1 MEEAFFLST
10 VIKESYDMNIQLTI
24 SLLASD
30 RPDTLKKCLDSLTPF
45 LKKLNSELIVVFTG
59 KEQETLEIIRQYTSH
74 IIPFTWCDD
83 FSAARNAG
91 LNEASGEWFLYID
104 DDEWF
109 EDPGEIIQF
118 FQGGEYRHYRSAFYV
133 VRNYTDWSGKKY
145 ADAHVGR
152 MCCLTPETR
161 FVNRIH
167 EFLQPFSEP
176 EKMFRSFVHHY
187 GYAEKEDVR
196 GNASKF
202 DRNIPLLLKQYKEH
216 PNTQN
221 CMQLVQEYQS
231 VDEFDT
237 AVRYCRQGLKLGEK
251 DVRIGACELWMQVR
265 LPILLSSSGHPE
277 EALKEGERL
286 LMHPRTLEVGQAHL
300 HAISANLC
308 WELKEYQ
315 KGLSHVRGY
324 HEKMKYLEKHPD
336 KADRQHGATVTYE
349 SAKKRA
355 VSAYVAGLLFAS
367 ETDEWHRIKEI
378 LSWMPWDQ
386 EDQVS
391 PQYGNLEKWKWSHPQ
406 QKETI
411 LEGYS
416 ALRTGNPYVTLQK
429 ALWAEDKHLS
439 AEAEDYYRLCI
450 SDCPEG
456 FLYQL
461 AELAARNKF
470 SLEPLLEEITIE
482 TWDECTKVL
491 AEHTKTSDMPG
502 FLENLHPGMQRYP
515 ICIWRL
521 EQRFLEK
528 ILLKQD
534 MGMPELAEPLKQY
547 CDSVTAEAETL
558 YRSELLNEPDHYA
571 LPYQYK
577 FTSVIKTVLEH
588 LEKENYP
595 ACIPLLEKAVR
606 VFPEMSSVIGKLS
619 NYIEEKLQTPQPVSE
634 EFELLG
640 RQVKQMLYGL
650 IEHEQWQEAWGVV
663 NQLAALLPGDPE
675 VMKLKQEIMRH

>member
-1 MEEAFFLST
+1 
-10 VIKESYDMNIQLTI
+10 MNIQLTI

-30 RPDTLKKCLDSLTPF
+30 RPDTLKKCLNSLTPF

-59 KEQETLEIIRQYTSH
+59 KEQETLELIRQYTSR

-83 FSAARNAG
+83 FSAARNTG
-91 LNEASGEWFLYID
+91 LSEASGEWFLYID

-118 FQGGEYRHYRSAFYV
+118 FQSGEYRHYRSAFYV

-202 DRNIPLLLKQYKEH
+202 DRNIPLLLKQYQEK
-216 PNTQN
+216 PDVQS

-231 VDEFDT
+231 VDDFDT

-251 DVRIGACELWMQVR
+251 EPRIGACELWMQVR

-300 HAISANLC
+300 HAILATLC

-315 KGLSHVRGY
+315 KGIAHARGY
-324 HEKMKYLEKHPD
+324 HEKMRYLAKHPK
-336 KADRQHGATVTYE
+336 KAERQNGATITYD

-355 VSAYVAGLLFAS
+355 VSVYVAGLLFAS
-367 ETDEWHRIKEI
+367 ELDEPCQIKEI
-378 LSWMPWDQ
+378 LAWIPWEE
-386 EDQVS
+386 EDQIA
-391 PQYGNLEKWKWSHPQ
+391 PQYVNLEKWKWSHPE
-406 QKETI
+406 QKKVI

-416 ALRTGNPYVTLQK
+416 ALQTNNAYVTLQK
-429 ALWAEDKHLS
+429 ALWAEGHHLS
-439 AEAEDYYRLCI
+439 ADTEKYFRACI
-450 SDCPEG
+450 QKYPDG
-456 FLYQL
+456 FLYQIV
-461 AELAARNKF
+461 ELAARNQF
-470 SLEPLLEEITIE
+470 VLNPLLDQITIE
-482 TWDECTKVL
+482 TWEECTQVL
-491 AEHTKTSDMPG
+491 AEHLEISA
-502 FLENLHPGMQRYP
+502 FSEFVENLRQGMEKYP
-515 ICIWRL
+515 VCIWRM
-521 EQRFLEK
+521 EQCFLEK
-528 ILLKQD
+528 ELEQLTIE
-534 MGMPELAEPLKQY
+534 MPQLAERLEQY
-547 CDSVTAEAETL
+547 CKSVVTEAKAL
-558 YRSELLNEPDHYA
+558 YRSEILSGSGYYA
-571 LPYQYK
+571 LPYRYK
-577 FTSVIKTVLEH
+577 FAFLIKDVLDH
-588 LEKENYP
+588 LEKNDYKE
-595 ACIPLLEKAVR
+595 CVPLLEKAVR
-606 VFPEMSSVIGKLS
+606 IFPQMLGVIGRLS
-619 NYIEEKLQTPQPVSE
+619 KYLEGKLQATQPVSE
-634 EFELLG
+634 EFEILG
-640 RQVKQMLYGL
+640 QQVKQMLYGL
-650 IEHEQWQEAWGVV
+650 IEKEQWQEAFGVV
-663 NQLAALLPGDPE
+663 NQLAALLPNDTE
-675 VMKLKQEIMRH
+675 VLKLKQEILRCGTLEHGG